1 MIIVFFF
8 QIPILPND
16 QDKITFTCPYGTFA
30 YRRVSFGLCNT
41 PATFQRAIMEIFSD
55 LIENDME
62 VFMDDF
68 SVYGTIFDECLS
80 NLTKVLQWCEEVN
93 MVLNWEKY
101 HFMVQQAVVLG
112 HIISEKGLEVDKEK
126 IEVIE
131 KLPSLLVSKRFTV
144 F

>member
-1 MIIVFFF
+1 MIIVVFF

-80 NLTKVLQWCEEVN
+80 NMTKVLQWCEEVN

-101 HFMVQQAVVLG
+101 HFMVQQGVVLG